1 VGLIREAA
9 TWAKA
14 ADVSRFSDDDAA
26 PPTRV
31 VEVSNGP
38 VERILRSFMAALNRE
53 KKLDEDQKVERH
65 PSARGEL

>member
-9 TWAKA
+9 TRARA

-26 PPTRV
+26 PPARV

-53 KKLDEDQKVERH
+53 KKLDEDQKESVTHRQ
-65 PSARGEL
+65 RGEL

>member
-1 VGLIREAA
+1 MGLIREAA

-14 ADVSRFSDDDAA
+14 AAVSRFSDDDAA